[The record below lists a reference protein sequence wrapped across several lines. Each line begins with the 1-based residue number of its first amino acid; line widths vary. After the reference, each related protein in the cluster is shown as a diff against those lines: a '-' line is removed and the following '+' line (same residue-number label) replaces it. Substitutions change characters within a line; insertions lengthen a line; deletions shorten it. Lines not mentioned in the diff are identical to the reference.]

1 MKKTNKILLA
11 IGSISSISA
20 LPLIA
25 ASCKN
30 KEKEQK
36 EKEQKEKEQ
45 KEKEQKEKE
54 QKEKEKKEQ
63 IERVTSQVKE
73 IW

>member
-36 EKEQKEKEQ
+36 EKEQK
-45 KEKEQKEKE
+45 
-54 QKEKEKKEQ
+54 
-63 IERVTSQVKE
+63 
-73 IW
+73 